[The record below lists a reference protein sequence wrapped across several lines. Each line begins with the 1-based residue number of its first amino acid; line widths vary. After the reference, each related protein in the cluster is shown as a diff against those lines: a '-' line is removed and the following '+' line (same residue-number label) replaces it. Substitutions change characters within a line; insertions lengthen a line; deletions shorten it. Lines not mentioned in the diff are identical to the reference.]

1 MNEQSVNETKTYE
14 IAKQWFSAMAQG
26 NVEAALNCLADDVE
40 WVNYTIVPG
49 FNDIMPWIGT
59 YHGVEQVLE
68 TFKIFTDL
76 VDVKLEE
83 VTKLVVQGEN
93 AAGFVHERSLVKAT
107 GLEFEIEFV
116 QWLTI
121 RNGKIVRWK
130 SYTDPSSIIVA
141 LRGDLRKRLVEAVE
155 NEDLEA
161 TKSLLKQGADP
172 NSRNPEN
179 GLTVLMMAA
188 GQANAELVKIL
199 IDAGADLFAVDS
211 GAGTSALHKAC
222 QGGSVEVVR
231 LLVEAGAFVD
241 WVAPTTGHTPLMD
254 ALWFKW
260 PAIVEYLLEV
270 GAGLKLSTHYGF
282 SLMEHFEYELN
293 VNTIGKDKLLQAEKM
308 LKERQKS
315 DEEKIQIQKLMA
327 AVNSNDIATVKQ
339 LIQSDVDVDERYP
352 MLNGF
357 NDAHTP
363 LLVAARDGHTEIVA
377 ELLKA
382 GADVNAI
389 EPTFGAVPL
398 HKSVYNGHAEITK
411 MLVEQPGIDINFQGA
426 TNGYTPLHD
435 ALWHG
440 YSECA
445 EILINAGAR
454 LDLKGHDGKTPLA
467 IAIDTF
473 GPEHAVVKLIQSKL
487 SKLELVQA
495 A

>member
-1 MNEQSVNETKTYE
+1 MTITPGSKLSNEHMQYV
-14 IAKQWFSAMAQG
+14 
-26 NVEAALNCLADDVE
+26 AA
-40 WVNYTIVPG
+40 
-49 FNDIMPWIGT
+49 NDIAGT
-59 YHGVEQVLE
+59 ITLLHAIENDDLSTVE
-68 TFKIFTDL
+68 
-76 VDVKLEE
+76 
-83 VTKLVVQGEN
+83 
-93 AAGFVHERSLVKAT
+93 SL
-107 GLEFEIEFV
+107 I
-116 QWLTI
+116 
-121 RNGKIVRWK
+121 
-130 SYTDPSSIIVA
+130 
-141 LRGDLRKRLVEAVE
+141 
-155 NEDLEA
+155 
-161 TKSLLKQGADP
+161 KQGVDL
-172 NSRNPEN
+172 NTGHSS
-179 GLTVLMMAA
+179 GLTPLMIAS
-188 GQANAELVKIL
+188 GHGNAKLVKIL
-199 IDAGADLFAVDS
+199 LNAGADVFAVDS
-211 GAGTSALHKAC
+211 RAGASALHKAC
-222 QGGSVEVVR
+222 QGGNVEVVR

-282 SLMEHFEYELN
+282 SLLEHFEYELN

-315 DEEKIQIQKLMA
+315 DAEKVERQKLMA
-327 AVNSNDIATVKQ
+327 AVTNNDVGTVKR
-339 LIQSDVDVDERYP
+339 LIQLGVNVDERYP
-352 MLNGF
+352 FLNGF
-357 NDAHTP
+357 NDDHTP
-363 LLVAARDGHTEIVA
+363 LLVAARDGHIEIVA

-467 IAIDTF
+467 IATDVF
-473 GPEHAVVKLIQSKL
+473 DPEHAVVKLIQSKL
-487 SKLELVQA
+487 ETAYV
-495 A
+495 